1 MKLLLIADNDSQLLA
16 CEALCLGSGISPD
29 DVTLNV
35 IPREGTPESILRRV
49 RPLGTCWTLQLTQLL
64 NSSKLNRFDAIGVFL
79 TGSKLND
86 IRLALERRSKR
97 PLLFCG
103 FNGVVL
109 DHFIEGISWRLGYDL
124 ICLSGPRDQDALEQ
138 LVANTPFANQRIVL
152 TGLQRNQVSVK
163 APLTSQKAKQMVFAE
178 QVVMPATPSERSAM
192 VRILADLADRSPE
205 WEILIKPRISPGD
218 ATFHEVETHIS
229 TTLRQTLGVAPSN
242 LNITYRPLPDLLQEA
257 RLLVTLS
264 STAFFDALDFGC
276 RPMAMSDLGL
286 NPSNG
291 SHVFVGSGVWHC
303 LSDVSDLDALDRD
316 LPFPDQQWLRWM
328 GYGAEFNPRNLLSK
342 LSGLEV
348 EASQPSRSE
357 TGYPGSRQS
366 SFYQLRLGAEAAIA
380 TGDWHGAHELLSQA
394 SQMRPQHRGV
404 ARRLATVAI
413 RNPLLRR
420 LGLVLSYRY
429 LR

>member
-29 DVTLNV
+29 DVTINV

-124 ICLSGPRDQDALEQ
+124 ICLSGPRDQEALEQ
-138 LVANTPFANQRIVL
+138 LVANTPFANQRTVL

-163 APLTSQKAKQMVFAE
+163 APPTSEKAKQMVFAE
-178 QVVMPATPSERSAM
+178 QVVMPATPAERSAM

-229 TTLRQTLGVAPSN
+229 TTLRQTLGVAPRN

-291 SHVFVGSGVWHC
+291 SHVFVGSGVWRC

-342 LSGLEV
+342 LSGLE
-348 EASQPSRSE
+348 ASQPSRSE

-380 TGDWHGAHELLSQA
+380 TGDWHSAHELLSQA

-413 RNPLLRR
+413 RNPLLRQ

>member
-35 IPREGTPESILRRV
+35 IPREGTPESILQRV
-49 RPLGTCWTLQLTQLL
+49 RPLGSCWTLQLTQLL

-86 IRLALERRSKR
+86 IRLSLERRSKR

-138 LVANTPFANQRIVL
+138 LVANTPFANQRTVL
-152 TGLQRNQVSVK
+152 TGLQRNQVSAK
-163 APLTSQKAKQMVFAE
+163 APPTSEKAKQMVFAE
-178 QVVMPATPSERSAM
+178 QVVMPATSSERSAM
-192 VRILADLADRSPE
+192 VRLLADLADRSPD
-205 WEILIKPRISPGD
+205 WDILIKPRISPGD

-229 TTLRQTLGVAPSN
+229 TTLRQTLGVAPRN
-242 LNITYRPLPDLLQEA
+242 LNITYRPLPDLLREA

-286 NPSNG
+286 NPAHG
-291 SHVFVGSGVWHC
+291 SHVFVGSGVWRC
-303 LSDVSDLDALDRD
+303 LGDVSDLNALDHD
-316 LPFPDQQWLRWM
+316 LPFPDQEWLQWM
-328 GYGAEFNPRNLLSK
+328 GYGAEFNPRNLLSQ
-342 LSGLEV
+342 LSGLE
-348 EASQPSRSE
+348 ASTPSRSE
-357 TGYPGSRQS
+357 TGYPGSTQS

-380 TGDWHGAHELLSQA
+380 TGDWHSAHELLSQA

-413 RNPLLRR
+413 RNPLLRQ
-420 LGLVLSYRY
+420 LGLMLSYRY